1 MKATTPATAVAGN
14 VCNISV
20 CDVGLHR
27 DTHKLSRCVL
37 YNNEKENVEL
47 FIPLYKLLVMKLR
60 LH

>member
-14 VCNISV
+14 VCI
-20 CDVGLHR
+20 GLHR
-27 DTHKLSRCVL
+27 DTHKLSHCVL

-47 FIPLYKLLVMKLR
+47 FIPVYKLLMMKLQ